1 MKKSQNIM
9 KVIVQYEKWSV
20 LSIFGGCGSI
30 PQNFGSVLEQI
41 ILYFIKIV
49 RVSFII
55 ACPVVFIVLYN
66 CDRQRGVLKLIG
78 NAQILVVLALRILF
92 SKFLG
97 RSRSGLY

>member
-1 MKKSQNIM
+1 M
-9 KVIVQYEKWSV
+9 KVIAEYEEWSV
-20 LSIFGGCGSI
+20 LRIFGGCGLI
-30 PQNFGSVLEQI
+30 PQNFGQVLEQI

-49 RVSFII
+49 RVSLII

-66 CDRQRGVLKLIG
+66 CDKQRGVLILMG
-78 NAQILVVLALRILF
+78 NAQILVHLSVRILF